1 MTILYK
7 LRGWICYYKVV
18 KISKYK
24 ASIVMK
30 AIVMARHRRAKS
42 FWFYVFGGEV
52 SIFMNLVLLLM
63 RRMFMEKIQ

>member
-1 MTILYK
+1 M
-7 LRGWICYYKVV
+7 
-18 KISKYK
+18 KISKYE

-30 AIVMARHRRAKS
+30 TIVMARQQRAKS

-52 SIFMNLVLLLM
+52 SNFMNLVLLLM

>member
-1 MTILYK
+1 
-7 LRGWICYYKVV
+7 V
-18 KISKYK
+18 KISKYE

-30 AIVMARHRRAKS
+30 TIVMARQQRAKS